1 MSVTM
6 VLPCH
11 CIICLIEQDK
21 HKAQYISLTPGQ
33 LIILVSGSGRFDL
46 KKLEQWLC
54 LKS

>member
-21 HKAQYISLTPGQ
+21 HKAQYLSLTPDK
-33 LIILVSGSGRFDL
+33 LISIVSEAGDL
-46 KKLEQWLC
+46 TSKKSNNGC
-54 LKS
+54 V